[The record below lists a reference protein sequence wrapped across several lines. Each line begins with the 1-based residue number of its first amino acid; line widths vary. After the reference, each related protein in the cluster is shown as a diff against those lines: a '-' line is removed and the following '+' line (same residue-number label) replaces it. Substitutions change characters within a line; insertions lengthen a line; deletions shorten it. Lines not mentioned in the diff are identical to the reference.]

1 MNENKLKVF
10 IGNSRKTKKR
20 IGSNQSYWI
29 QPSGT
34 WWKRLMAK
42 RFRKLNIDGIIT
54 EKTIHKRMSW
64 KHWS

>member
-10 IGNSRKTKKR
+10 IGNPRKTK
-20 IGSNQSYWI
+20 SHQSYWVK
-29 QPSGT
+29 PSGT
-34 WWKRLMAK
+34 FWKRLMAK

-54 EKTIHKRMSW
+54 EKTIHKRMNW